1 LSFVIVR
8 ETLRHPV
15 RYALSV
21 LGTMV
26 TVVSAGA
33 ALGVMIRDLVPGT
46 GVAHFVIECALWLTV
61 AALVASPLAH
71 RGLRERLIAAL
82 PG

>member
-1 LSFVIVR
+1 
-8 ETLRHPV
+8 
-15 RYALSV
+15 
-21 LGTMV
+21 
-26 TVVSAGA
+26 
-33 ALGVMIRDLVPGT
+33 VPGT
-46 GVAHFVIECALWLTV
+46 GIVHFVIECGLWLLV